1 MNPKCFLSPKLSTE
15 HCFTWK
21 MMLWVMKKKLPIPT
35 SAYNEQNKKENSRHY
50 YLFGLWFVYWF
61 ISCSKSLYITIHS
74 DYEENNAA
82 SDNDYVVKNSD
93 RTLTCRAPRYT
104 ESDASEA
111 DRNKDILIIFWK
123 SSLILFV
130 KPTFTRQIFEFLI
143 FNIDSIV

>member
-1 MNPKCFLSPKLSTE
+1 MNKT
-15 HCFTWK
+15 
-21 MMLWVMKKKLPIPT
+21 KKKTVGITTCLVYDLFIDLYHVV
-35 SAYNEQNKKENSRHY
+35 SHY
-50 YLFGLWFVYWF
+50 ISQF
-61 ISCSKSLYITIHS
+61 IVTN
-74 DYEENNAA
+74 EENNAA

-130 KPTFTRQIFEFLI
+130 KPTFTRQIFEFII